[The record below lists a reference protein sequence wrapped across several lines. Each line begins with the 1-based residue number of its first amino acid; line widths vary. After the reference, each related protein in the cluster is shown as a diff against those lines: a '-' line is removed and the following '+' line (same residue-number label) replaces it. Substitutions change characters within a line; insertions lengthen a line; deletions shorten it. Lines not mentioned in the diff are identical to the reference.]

1 MGIIKIIVV
10 LTLINFSTDVSA
22 TNHLIIFNQEWWGKV
37 STEYLENALN
47 QGLDP
52 NSKDKNGFT
61 LMHYASFSKS
71 TEILKLLIN
80 YGGDMDAQK
89 NKLAQTPLHW
99 AANYGSEKYIK
110 LLIDMGV
117 NIIAKD
123 SLDRSLC
130 YYLKRNNKLSKNF
143 TNCYC

>member
-22 TNHLIIFNQEWWGKV
+22 KNHLIIFNQEWWSKV
-37 STEYLENALN
+37 STEYLETALN

-71 TEILKLLIN
+71 TGILKLLIN
-80 YGGDMDAQK
+80 YMA
-89 NKLAQTPLHW
+89 
-99 AANYGSEKYIK
+99 
-110 LLIDMGV
+110 
-117 NIIAKD
+117 
-123 SLDRSLC
+123 
-130 YYLKRNNKLSKNF
+130 
-143 TNCYC
+143 